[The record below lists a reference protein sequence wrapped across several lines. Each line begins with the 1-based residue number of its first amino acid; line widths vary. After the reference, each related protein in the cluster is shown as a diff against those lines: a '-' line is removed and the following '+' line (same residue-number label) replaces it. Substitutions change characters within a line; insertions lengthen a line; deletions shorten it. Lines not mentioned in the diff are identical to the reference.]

1 MMFIVDMAAL
11 PDVCGEGVVLSRQWA
26 AIARVVAFAAPGVD
40 SLPVIW
46 ILLVVL
52 AVVGGVV
59 AVGAAASNR
68 KELGGGT
75 GPKALPSGAAVK
87 GDKLLERT
95 VHELRVDD
103 VLTMDGRDFL
113 CEGAIAYDEDGHRWI
128 AGRIVDSGESK
139 WLVIGI
145 ERAASGVMRLLT
157 QDDSTPI
164 TGYPPEA
171 LVLGDV
177 RFTLDKRGAATCKL
191 FGDLGGL
198 GGLKK
203 DRPEGHVE
211 RCRWWLYAAP
221 GDDTLLV
228 EQWGADY
235 RVLRGKKIVDGTID
249 LIPGS

>member
-1 MMFIVDMAAL
+1 
-11 PDVCGEGVVLSRQWA
+11 
-26 AIARVVAFAAPGVD
+26 
-40 SLPVIW
+40 VIW

-52 AVVGGVV
+52 AVIGGVA
-59 AVGAAASNR
+59 AVGAAVKSQRRALPS
-68 KELGGGT
+68 GSA
-75 GPKALPSGAAVK
+75 KALPSGS
-87 GDKLLERT
+87 GDRLLERG
-95 VHELRVDD
+95 VRDLRVDD

-113 CEGAIAYDEDGHRWI
+113 CEGVIAYDEDGHRW
-128 AGRIVDSGESK
+128 AGARIVDGSDVK

-145 ERAASGVMRLLT
+145 ERAASSSTRVLV
-157 QDDSTPI
+157 QDESIPI

-171 LVLGDV
+171 IVIGEV
-177 RFTLDKRGAATCKL
+177 RYALDKRGAATCQL

-198 GGLKK
+198 GALKK

-211 RCRWWLYAAP
+211 RCRWWLYSAP

-235 RVLRGKKIVDGTID
+235 RMLRGKRVVDGTIE